1 MPFLRP
7 LSYYSTAR
15 DYLGKAYHS
24 GRHFLSRVDGAAQ
37 ATFEVLRAAKPII
50 AEAAN
55 IYAGKETKALL
66 NRASQAVDAAEQI
79 HGRARMEASRVGG
92 FASRLAAAGGY

>member
-24 GRHFLSRVDGAAQ
+24 GRHFLSRIDGAAKM
-37 ATFEVLRAAKPII
+37 TFDVLKAARPII

-55 IYAGKETKALL
+55 LYGGSETKALL
-66 NRASQAVDAAEQI
+66 NRASQGLDAAQKI

-92 FASRLAAAGGY
+92 FASRLASAGGY